1 MTHSPD
7 ETMPPSDPG
16 ATLPSSGGGDVT
28 MPSSATGGSPGD
40 GGSPGVPAAGRA
52 EARPERIGGCR
63 VEKRLGSGGFGD
75 VWLAVQET
83 DLLKRRVAI
92 KLLKRGMDSE
102 AVLERFRLEQKV
114 MDTLNH
120 PNIARLFGGGVTED
134 GRSYFIMEFVEGLT
148 LDLWCQ
154 RQGLETV
161 ERLRLLKQVA
171 AALAHAHEKGIVHR
185 DLKPANVL
193 VGADGV
199 PKLLDFGIA
208 KFVSSELS
216 DSQRSH
222 QTLPGEIGPLTP
234 VYASPEQVRGEP
246 LNAATDIYSMGVMM
260 YEILAGQLPF
270 DFAGCGFEEVKRR
283 ICEVMPPRPSDA
295 VMLGT
300 TGAGSRKTTAAPGK
314 ARRSLR
320 GDLDNIVLMALRKEA
335 TRRYASMQALIG
347 DIDALLEGR
356 PVSARPSSGAY
367 RARKWIG
374 RNRMKV
380 VVPVLVLLTAGGAW
394 YLTSTS
400 ARRAEQ
406 RQAIVEAR
414 EKVDEKGKRAADLA
428 RDAAGSSEALADLE
442 AKVRTRL
449 RTAPDDLVAQREL
462 RDALR
467 KRAALLERSRDTAK
481 GLPVAVELVDLARRI
496 SDRTADAEDQRG
508 LATALQ
514 QHGDL
519 LVAANR
525 FAEAEQPLREN
536 IELRRRARDQH
547 PADLA
552 TLQLLGKAI
561 VRLHEVEVQRAAYS
575 EAVKLS
581 RELQAVR
588 REVLDKAGQGGSDKD
603 REKRSRY
610 ERDWMMSKLFLSL
623 DLMDLNDLEA
633 SDAEIDGFLALA
645 RRRVAEVPAG
655 DAGDALRWE
664 RELDVSYGLDTLAKC
679 RFNQDRVAKAVE
691 AARGAVAAARAAVI
705 ASDGESQALRSFV
718 YDNIELAHY
727 LNETGEHAAAVRQVV
742 EAFQFAEERRGS
754 REARV
759 KGEAIANDQRLR
771 GRAEQLRAMRR
782 LGQRDGVEPLV
793 SEVMALAA
801 TPGDGL
807 EWHEALSRVLREV
820 ALLAAE
826 PQDGLPL
833 ARRSLEAARAIRSEI
848 EEACSLAALSEIQR
862 RAGMTPEADRSLSE
876 AAQVARKVGVPF
888 ASRLAREFEADPSH
902 AWSDRPAPAASAPPP
917 GVGTTGAKP
926 S

>member
-1 MTHSPD
+1 VIHSPD
-7 ETMPPSDPG
+7 ETVPAPDPG
-16 ATLPSSGGGDVT
+16 ETMPSGSGGEVT
-28 MPSSATGGSPGD
+28 MPPSATGGSPGD
-40 GGSPGVPAAGRA
+40 GGRPRGLVEGRA
-52 EARPERIGGCR
+52 ESSPERIGGCR

-102 AVLERFRLEQKV
+102 AVLERFRIEQRV

-120 PNIARLFGGGVTED
+120 PNIARLLGGGVTDD

-154 RQGLETV
+154 RQGLETP
-161 ERLRLLKQVA
+161 ERLRLLRQVA
-171 AALAHAHEKGIVHR
+171 LALAHAHEKGIVHR

-246 LNAATDIYSMGVMM
+246 LNASTDIYSMGVMM
-260 YEILAGQLPF
+260 YEVLTGQLPF
-270 DFAGCGFEEVKRR
+270 DFAGCGFDEVKRR
-283 ICEVMPPRPSDA
+283 ICEVMPPKPSDA

-300 TGAGSRKTTAAPGK
+300 GGARKTTAVPTK
-314 ARRSLR
+314 ARRALR

-335 TRRYASMQALIG
+335 TRRYASMQALVA
-347 DIDALLEGR
+347 DMDALLEGR
-356 PVSARPSSGAY
+356 PVSARAPSLPYLAS
-367 RARKWIG
+367 KWVR
-374 RNRMKV
+374 RNRLK
-380 VVPVLVLLTAGGAW
+380 VLVPAMVLLAAGAAW
-394 YLTSTS
+394 YLTATS
-400 ARRAEQ
+400 ARRTEQ
-406 RQAIVEAR
+406 RQAIAEAR
-414 EKVDEKGKRAADLA
+414 GKVDEKGTRAAELA
-428 RDAAGSSEALADLE
+428 RDAAGSSDALSDLE
-442 AKVRTRL
+442 AKIRARL
-449 RTAPDDLVAQREL
+449 RTAPDDLAAQREL

-467 KRAALLERSRDTAK
+467 KRAALLERSRDTAN
-481 GLPVAVELVDLARRI
+481 GLPVAVELVELARRI
-496 SDRTADAEDQRG
+496 AGRTADADDERG
-508 LATALQ
+508 LALALQ

-525 FAEAEQPLREN
+525 FAEARQPLVEN
-536 IELRRRARDQH
+536 IELRRKACKDH

-552 TLQLLGKAI
+552 ALQLLGKAI
-561 VRLHEVEVQRAAYS
+561 VRLHEVEVQRAAYP

-581 RELQAVR
+581 RELQSVR

-603 REKRSRY
+603 RERRSRY
-610 ERDWMMSKLFLSL
+610 ERDWMMSKLFLAL
-623 DLMDLNDLEA
+623 DLMDLHELDA
-633 SDAEIDGFLALA
+633 SDTEIEGFLALA

-679 RFNQDRVAKAVE
+679 RFNQDRLAKAIE
-691 AARGAVAAARAAVI
+691 AARAAVTSVRAAVI
-705 ASDGESQALRSFV
+705 ASDGESQALRTFV
-718 YDNIELAHY
+718 YQNIELAHD
-727 LNETGEHAAAVRQVV
+727 LNETGDHEAAIRQVL

-754 REARV
+754 QQARV
-759 KGEAIANDQRLR
+759 KGAAISNDQRLR
-771 GRAEQLRAMRR
+771 GRAEQLRAMRL
-782 LGQRDGVEPLV
+782 LGQRAGTEPLV

-807 EWHEALSRVLREV
+807 EWHEAMSRVLREV
-820 ALLAAE
+820 ALLAAD
-826 PQDGLPL
+826 PQEGLPL
-833 ARRSLEAARAIRSEI
+833 ARRSLEAARAIQSEI

-862 RAGMTPEADRSLSE
+862 QAGMAPEADRSLDE
-876 AAQVARKVGVPF
+876 AVKVARKVGVPF
-888 ASRLAREFEADPSH
+888 GNRLAREFEADPSR
-902 AWSDRPAPAASAPPP
+902 AWSARPKPATPAPPA
-917 GVGTTGAKP
+917 GMGTTGAKP